1 MNKINRFPELLALA
15 EKQWLEQRPDL
26 PVYDATLIGR
36 FLGVA
41 ANVGDIGAQALKTHQ
56 ISQSEHDVMACMR
69 RQGKPFEVLPSLLLE
84 EVRITSG
91 ALTTL
96 SNRLIARGL
105 CERVDA
111 QHDKRAKPIRLTQ
124 KGVHLID
131 EVTSH
136 RFSLAAK
143 LVSALSETD
152 KVALNSLMGKL
163 QSQVQIHSEQPDKR
177 LSDVKHKP
185 NTFNDVG

>member
-1 MNKINRFPELLALA
+1 MNKINRFPELLAVA
-15 EKQWLEQRPDL
+15 EKQWHTQRPDL
-26 PVYDATLIGR
+26 PVYDAALIGR

-41 ANVGDIGAQALKTHQ
+41 ANVGEIGADALKVHQ

-69 RQGKPFEVLPSLLLE
+69 RQGAPYEVFPSLLLK

-105 CERVDA
+105 CERGESK
-111 QHDKRAKPIRLTQ
+111 QDKRAKPIKLTS
-124 KGVHLID
+124 KGIELID

-136 RFSLAAK
+136 RFVLASK
-143 LVSALSETD
+143 LLDSFSEIEKTALH
-152 KVALNSLMGKL
+152 LLMVKL
-163 QSQVQIHSEQPDKR
+163 QEQVQVHS
-177 LSDVKHKP
+177 S
-185 NTFNDVG
+185 NNGND